1 MLLAL
6 AKKLRAEISKTP
18 ETGQHPVGTLTSFTP
33 YQQLKYGE
41 IEGVGTVT
49 IDALGNMAG
58 FSPVFQCKD
67 RHGEVTWIPTDLV
80 RNLRLEPFLVTEKGT
95 RVKPTA

>member
-6 AKKLRAEISKTP
+6 AKKLRNAVTTTSADGPT
-18 ETGQHPVGTLTSFTP
+18 GTLTSFTP
-33 YQQLKYGE
+33 YSQLKYGE
-41 IEGVGTVT
+41 IDGVGTVT

-58 FSPVFQCKD
+58 FSPVLQCKD
-67 RHGEVTWIPTDLV
+67 RHGEVAWIPTELI

-95 RVKPTA
+95 KIKTAT